1 MRKLLPLCIVF
12 TIILFIGCKYD
23 TYSLDDSPDTGLA
36 RVVVETEEALLTK
49 IDYIDASAGFFA
61 KDALT
66 TNVFNNDTELASGFD
81 IRLRGNTTNTGT
93 KRPYNLKF
101 PEKIVASSLFSDLT
115 YTNYKTYET
124 FKTEDNDNEEV
135 TIKRVAL
142 LANALE
148 ASMMRND
155 ICFAMMGDN
164 LGAGT
169 PPLNFQWTVNH
180 EFVDLYINNEY
191 KGTYLMT
198 DATKNITKFLDFN
211 KKFDKS
217 GFFLSIDSH
226 YDEDPKFRT
235 TLYNIPVM
243 PKWPEADDFKNIPKT
258 SLKEGTNDTLSDTA
272 YAEQISRFKKAL
284 EDKEEVLLNSG
295 SWNDIKEAFDI
306 DSFAKFWLIV
316 NIAGTSDPGNPSSV
330 YFYQFKDSDDEKLY
344 CGPGWDFDMFTFLT
358 PSSGLYLVNDWYYK
372 TFMEYDEFRLVLQ
385 NYWFQLRNFG
395 TIKYRYEADGYEANT
410 DDYDVSEARNFVKDV
425 ADYIDAKKEIIR
437 KSWNANGKLYD
448 NRITALNGQFQTIDG
463 HAYALEQF
471 LYDRAEVLDTLIG
484 NLI

>member
-12 TIILFIGCKYD
+12 TIFLFIGCKYD
-23 TYSLDDSPDTGLA
+23 TYSLEDSPNTGLA
-36 RVVVETEEALLTK
+36 RVVVETDEALLTK

-66 TNVFNNDTELASGFD
+66 TNVFNNNTELASGFD

-101 PEKIVASSLFSDLT
+101 PEKIAASNLFSNLT
-115 YTNYKTYET
+115 YSNYENNTTNGE
-124 FKTEDNDNEEV
+124 
-135 TIKRVAL
+135 IKRVTL

-155 ICFAMMGDN
+155 VCFAMMGN
-164 LGAGT
+164 KLGEDTDT

-211 KKFDKS
+211 KDFGNS

-226 YDEDPKFRT
+226 YDEEPKFRT

-243 PKWPEADDFKNIPKT
+243 PKWPEADDFKKKTIPVGK
-258 SLKEGTNDTLSDTA
+258 LKEGTEDTLSDTA
-272 YAEQISRFKKAL
+272 YAEQISRFKEAL
-284 EDKEEVLLNSG
+284 EKKEEVLNSG
-295 SWNDIKEAFDI
+295 SWNDIKAAFDI

-372 TFMEYDEFRLVLQ
+372 TFMECPQFKAVLK

-395 TIKYRYEADGYEANT
+395 TIKYRYEADGYEA
-410 DDYDVSEARNFVKDV
+410 DYDDPSEARNFVDDV
-425 ADYIDAKKEIIR
+425 ADYIDVKKEEIR

-463 HAYALEQF
+463 HAYALKKF
-471 LYDRAEVLDTLIG
+471 LYDRAEVLDKLIE
-484 NLI
+484 NL

>member
-23 TYSLDDSPDTGLA
+23 TYSLEDSPDTGLA
-36 RVVVETEEALLTK
+36 RVVIETEEALLTK
-49 IDYIDASAGFFA
+49 IDYIDASAGFYKYGSKTNGFD
-61 KDALT
+61 KD
-66 TNVFNNDTELASGFD
+66 NKEELLSDFD

-101 PEKIVASSLFSDLT
+101 PKKIAASNLFSNLT
-115 YTNYKTYET
+115 YTNYENNTTNGE
-124 FKTEDNDNEEV
+124 
-135 TIKRVAL
+135 IKRVTL

-155 ICFAMMGDN
+155 ICFAMMGDE
-164 LGAGT
+164 LREGT
-169 PPLNFQWTVNH
+169 PPPLNFQWTVNH

-211 KKFDKS
+211 KEFDNS

-243 PKWPEADDFKNIPKT
+243 PKWPEADDFKKKTIPKA
-258 SLKEGTNDTLSDTA
+258 SLKDRTDDTLSDTA
-272 YAEQISRFKKAL
+272 YAEQISRFKRAL
-284 EDKEEVLLNSG
+284 DAKENILAG
-295 SWNDIKEAFDI
+295 GDWDAIAKAFDI

-358 PSSGLYLVNDWYYK
+358 PNSDLYLVNDWYYK
-372 TFMEYDEFRLVLQ
+372 TFMEYDEFRSVLQ

-395 TIKYRYEADGYEANT
+395 TIKYRYKADGYEANT
-410 DDYDVSEARNFVKDV
+410 DDYADSTGRDFVDDV
-425 ADYIDAKKEIIR
+425 ANYIDAKKEEIR
-437 KSWNANGKLYD
+437 RSWNANGKLYD

-463 HAYALEQF
+463 HAYSLTQF
-471 LYDRAEVLDTLIG
+471 LYDRAKVLDTKIR
-484 NLI
+484 NLSKIRNL

>member
-66 TNVFNNDTELASGFD
+66 TNVFNNGTELASGFD

-93 KRPYNLKF
+93 KRPYNLKI
-101 PEKIVASSLFSDLT
+101 PKAVRQKASKVFSDLT
-115 YTNYKTYET
+115 FTNY
-124 FKTEDNDNEEV
+124 EDNNTDKKV
-135 TIKRVAL
+135 KRVAL

-155 ICFAMMGDN
+155 ICFAMMGNN
-164 LGAGT
+164 LGADT

-180 EFVDLYINNEY
+180 EFVDLFINDEY

-198 DATKNITKFLDFN
+198 DATNGITQYLNFN
-211 KKFDKS
+211 EGEGIGES

-235 TLYNIPVM
+235 DKYNLPVM
-243 PKWPEADDFKNIPKT
+243 PKWPEYDDY
-258 SLKEGTNDTLSDTA
+258 E
-272 YAEQISRFKKAL
+272 AEKDNNRTIENGFYTTDLERFKVAL
-284 EDKEEVLLNSG
+284 DGKETILATKD
-295 SWNDIKEAFDI
+295 WDDIVEAFDI

-330 YFYQFKDSDDEKLY
+330 YFYQLTKDGKLY

-372 TFMEYDEFRLVLQ
+372 TFMECEGFRKVLK

-395 TIKYRYEADGYEANT
+395 TIKYRYGTSDYKDQTSA
-410 DDYDVSEARNFVKDV
+410 YDVSEARNFVDDV
-425 ADYIDAKKEIIR
+425 ANYIDDKKEEIR

-484 NLI
+484 NL